1 MFDPVAMSLTLMP
14 LLFIVLIFL
23 TYLNV
28 LESKRTKNLD
38 EKLGLMSEYMKQIAN
53 NFKETPEKPE

>member
-1 MFDPVAMSLTLMP
+1 MVSMSVDPLIITLMP

-28 LESKRTKNLD
+28 MESRRGRVIEDKLEKVADSLDKLADRLSK
-38 EKLGLMSEYMKQIAN
+38 
-53 NFKETPEKPE
+53 